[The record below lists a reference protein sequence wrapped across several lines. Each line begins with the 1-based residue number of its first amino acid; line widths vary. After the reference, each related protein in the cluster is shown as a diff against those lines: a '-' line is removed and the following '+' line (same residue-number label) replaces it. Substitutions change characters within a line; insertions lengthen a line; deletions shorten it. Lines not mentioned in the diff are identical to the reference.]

1 MKHATRAKKFKSRI
15 TLEMIVLFP
24 ILWSWLFHDRCSLQK
39 VSKRSFGGDRR
50 NVFRTILECRCLE
63 TVLDCNQKV
72 IFGLGF
78 RLIGRPQKIQSM
90 LRESPSRN
98 RANQENKK
106 KHSCAAVAVYQASTR
121 SPDFRRFLSKE
132 LWISTKFA
140 LVVRTSSQEL
150 NGPMRQLH
158 FKLP

>member
-1 MKHATRAKKFKSRI
+1 MKHATRAKKFKARI

-78 RLIGRPQKIQSM
+78 RLIGRPQKN
-90 LRESPSRN
+90 P
-98 RANQENKK
+98 
-106 KHSCAAVAVYQASTR
+106 KHVERKAQVEAEQIKTKIMQFCPAVAVYQASTR
-121 SPDFRRFLSKE
+121 SPDARRFLSKE
-132 LWISTKFA
+132 PWISTKFA